1 MSDKTINFID
11 TTCRDGVQSL
21 WALQATRGMFDVIAE
36 ELDQAGFSRM
46 EILQYGAYFKMAV
59 RVLKEDPW
67 ETLRMWKEKTPN
79 TPKVELCLGAGST
92 TMDLFGRPEPL
103 ALARLWHQT
112 TIAATGASYV
122 HLIAGTTDE
131 ARNHYPTWVP
141 FFRSLG
147 QKIVMQPA
155 YTVSPR
161 HTDEYYGRVVRDLL
175 QYQPDAIALK
185 DACGLLTPERTRSL
199 IKTMIDNANGI
210 PVELHTHCTTTF
222 APACFVEAMQLGV
235 RTFWTC
241 VPPLAYGS
249 SHPSIFDAIHNAQV
263 LGFETSINQKPL
275 RTVEERLTRIAK
287 LEGFPIGAPEPY
299 DHRQYIHSVPG
310 GVISNLRLQLQTLG
324 MAHRLDDVLDEVP
337 RIIADLGYPIM
348 ITPHSQ
354 FIVAQA
360 AVNVATG
367 ERYKEVL
374 DSMTEFALGVYG
386 VEDAGVPYMDQNLK
400 DRFLGTPR
408 AKAIAREWEQQQ
420 AAYAQITVKEIR
432 ERYGMPRA
440 SDEAFLLYHIMKGA
454 EEIDLMRK
462 AGPPKRY
469 YTGKEPLALLL
480 KELSKDRDITRLHVQ
495 KGTSVFDFRRSDAAS
510 R

>member
-1 MSDKTINFID
+1 MNENEIKFVD

-21 WALQATRGMFDVIAE
+21 WALQATRGMYEAVAQ

-46 EILQYGAYFKMAV
+46 EILAYGAYFKIAV
-59 RVLKEDPW
+59 RLLKEDPW

-103 ALARLWHQT
+103 ALAQLWHKT
-112 TIAATGASYV
+112 TIAANGATYV

-131 ARNHYPTWVP
+131 ATRNYPTWVP

-147 QKIVMQPA
+147 QKIVIQPA
-155 YTVSPR
+155 YYVSPR
-161 HTDEYYGRVVRDLL
+161 HTDEYYGRLVKQILKFE
-175 QYQPDAIALK
+175 PDAITLK
-185 DACGLLTPERTRSL
+185 DACGLLTPERTRTL
-199 IKTMIDNANGI
+199 MKTMIDNANGV

-222 APACFVEAMQLGV
+222 APACFVEAMKLGV

-241 VPPLAYGS
+241 VPPLAFGS
-249 SHPSIFDAIHNAQV
+249 SHPSIFTAAHNARV
-263 LGFETSINQKPL
+263 LGFETHIDERPL

-287 LEGFPIGAPEPY
+287 LENLPIGAPEPY
-299 DHRQYIHSVPG
+299 DHRQYIHCVPG
-310 GVISNLRLQLQTLG
+310 GVISNLRLQLQALG
-324 MAHRLDDVLDEVP
+324 IAHRLDEVLEEVP
-337 RIIADLGYPIM
+337 RITADLGYPIM

-386 VEDAGVPYMDQNLK
+386 IEDAGVPYMDQDLK
-400 DRFLGTPR
+400 DKFLSTAR
-408 AKAIAREWEQQQ
+408 AKEIARQWTGQQEE
-420 AAYAQITVKEIR
+420 YEEITVQQIR
-432 ERYGMPRA
+432 ERYGMTKA
-440 SDEAFLLYHIMKGA
+440 SDEEFLLYYIMKGD
-454 EEIDLMRK
+454 EEIKQMRQ
-462 AGPPKRY
+462 AGPPKTY
-469 YTGKEPLALLL
+469 YTGKEPLGVLL
-480 KELSKDRDITRLHVQ
+480 KELSKHKDISRLHLQ
-495 KGTSVFDFRRSDAAS
+495 KGSSVFDFRRSNSAD

>member
-1 MSDKTINFID
+1 MNDRTVNFID

-21 WALQATRGMFDVIAE
+21 WALQATHGMFDAVAG

-46 EILQYGAYFKMAV
+46 EILQYGGYFKMVV

-67 ETLRMWKEKTPN
+67 ATLRMWKEKTPH

-103 ALARLWHQT
+103 ALAQLWHRT
-112 TIAATGASYV
+112 TIAANGASYV
-122 HLIAGTTDE
+122 HLIACTTDE
-131 ARNHYPTWVP
+131 VKDRYPSWIP

-147 QKIVMQPA
+147 LKIVIQPA

-161 HTDEYYGRVVRDLL
+161 HTDEYYAGVVRDVLK
-175 QYQPDAIALK
+175 YEPDAIAIK

-199 IKTMIDNANGI
+199 TRAMIDAANGI
-210 PVELHTHCTTTF
+210 PIELHTHCTTTF
-222 APACFVEAMQLGV
+222 APACFVEAMQQGV

-263 LGFETSINQKPL
+263 LGFETTINEKPL
-275 RTVEERLTRIAK
+275 RIVEERLTRIAK
-287 LEGFPIGAPEPY
+287 LEGLPIGAPEPY
-299 DHRQYIHSVPG
+299 DHRQYVHSVPG

-324 MAHRLDDVLDEVP
+324 MAHKLDAVLDEVP
-337 RIIADLGYPIM
+337 RITAELGYPIM

-367 ERYKEVL
+367 ERYKDVL

-386 VEDAGVPYMDQNLK
+386 IEDAGVPYMDQNLK
-400 DRFLGTPR
+400 DRFLSTPR
-408 AKAIAREWEQQQ
+408 AKQIARDWERQKQEYEQ
-420 AAYAQITVKEIR
+420 LTVKQIR
-432 ERYGMPRA
+432 ARHGMLQA
-440 SDEAFLLYHIMKGA
+440 SDEDFLLYYIMKGD
-454 EEIDLMRK
+454 EEIRQMRA
-462 AGPPKRY
+462 AGPPQTY
-469 YTGKEPLALLL
+469 YTGNEPLGLLL
-480 KELSKDRDITRLHVQ
+480 KELSKHRDVSRLHMQ
-495 KGTSVFDFRRSDAAS
+495 KGSSVFDFRRAAS
-510 R
+510 RGG